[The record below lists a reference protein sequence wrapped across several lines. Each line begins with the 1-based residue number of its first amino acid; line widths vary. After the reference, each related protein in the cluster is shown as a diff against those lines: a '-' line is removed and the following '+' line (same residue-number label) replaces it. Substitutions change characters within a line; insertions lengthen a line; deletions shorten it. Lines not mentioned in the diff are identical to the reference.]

1 MKELPPPAETLE
13 DVHAKLVCASYV
25 WVDLRDR
32 STRCGDRDSQ
42 LLAKRNRAMA
52 GIDILLDKYVVL
64 NALENGEVEQKDA
77 LVT

>member
-13 DVHAKLVCASYV
+13 DLNAKLVCASYI

-32 STRCGDRDSQ
+32 SLRCGNRDSQ
-42 LLAKRNRAMA
+42 LLVKRNRAMD
-52 GIDILLDKYVVL
+52 GIDILLDRYVVL

-77 LVT
+77 IVT